1 MNDTS
6 AQIRKALDN
15 ISALATKRNGLP
27 RVLRN
32 LLRNQDSINSSIH
45 SAVSLQAALIDAL
58 ISVQA
63 APMDELI
70 SVKEGSRTK
79 ESDAWGDAWGEPCY
93 KADGMCNYYKNMDWI
108 RDPEFVRAYAKG
120 MNSGHKMG
128 RPKGSENDIHIEWRV
143 HMILW
148 AAQQAMHFEGDFVE
162 CGVNT
167 GILSL
172 AVCDY
177 LNFDKLGDRKFWLF
191 DTFRGIPEDQ
201 ASASEMAHAI
211 GANET
216 SYEEC
221 YELVVRNFAPYPN
234 ARLVRGK
241 VPESFA
247 NVDIQ
252 RVAYLSIDM
261 NIAKPEVAAMEFF
274 WDKLVKGAP
283 VVFDDYGWAHCGE
296 QYEALNAFARSRGVK
311 IATLPTGQGLLI
323 KP

>member
-1 MNDTS
+1 MNTNTKIQ
-6 AQIRKALDN
+6 QILDQC
-15 ISALATKRNGLP
+15 SRLATASNKLP
-27 RVLRN
+27 RALRN
-32 LLRNQDSINSSIH
+32 LLCNRDSANSGIHPESSIQTAH
-45 SAVSLQAALIDAL
+45 MNESVSVNEGMQA
-58 ISVQA
+58 
-63 APMDELI
+63 
-70 SVKEGSRTK
+70 K
-79 ESDAWGDAWGEPCY
+79 ESEAWGNAWGEPCY
-93 KADGMCNYYKNMDWI
+93 KADFMSIYFKNMDWI
-108 RDPEFVRAYAKG
+108 KDPRFVRAYAKG
-120 MNSGHKMG
+120 MDSGHKMG
-128 RPKGSENDIHIEWRV
+128 RPKGSADDIHIEWRV

-148 AAQQAMHFEGDFVE
+148 AAQHAVQLEGDFVE

-177 LNFDKLGDRKFWLF
+177 LNFEKLADRKFWLF

-201 ASASEMAHAI
+201 MSASEKPHGI

-234 ARLVRGK
+234 ANLVRGK
-241 VPESFA
+241 VPESLA

-296 QYEALNAFARSRGVK
+296 QHDALNAFARSRGVK

>member
-1 MNDTS
+1 MPIQPVQQN
-6 AQIRKALDN
+6 AFAIAN
-15 ISALATKRNGLP
+15 KRNGLQ
-27 RVLRN
+27 R
-32 LLRNQDSINSSIH
+32 LLRKLLRKKDSPNTGVD
-45 SAVSLQAALIDAL
+45 SAQSLQAA
-58 ISVQA
+58 S
-63 APMDELI
+63 MDGSLPA
-70 SVKEGSRTK
+70 KKGSRSQ
-79 ESDAWGDAWGEPCY
+79 ERDAWGAAWGEPCY
-93 KADGMCNYYKNMDWI
+93 RADGMSLHLRNMEWI
-108 RDPEFVRAYAKG
+108 SDPEFVRAYAKG
-120 MNSGHKMG
+120 MDSGHKMG

-143 HMILW
+143 HMVLW
-148 AAQQAMHFEGDFVE
+148 AAKHAMQCDGDFVE

-177 LNFDKLGDRKFWLF
+177 LEFDKHGDRKFWLF

-201 ASASEMAHAI
+201 MSESERPHAI
-211 GANET
+211 GANEA

-221 YELVVRNFAPYPN
+221 YELAVRNFAPYPN
-234 ARLVRGK
+234 AILVRGK

-247 NVDIQ
+247 NLDIQ

-261 NIAKPEVAAMEFF
+261 NITKPEVDAMEFF

-283 VVFDDYGWAHCGE
+283 VVFDDYGWAHCAE
-296 QYEALNAFARSRGVK
+296 QYHALNAFARSRGVK

>member
-1 MNDTS
+1 MKNTS
-6 AQIRKALDN
+6 AQIREILEKV
-15 ISALATKRNGLP
+15 SALATQRNGLP
-27 RVLRN
+27 QRLRNLLRN
-32 LLRNQDSINSSIH
+32 LLRNQDSINSGIH
-45 SAVSLQAALIDAL
+45 SAVSPQAALI
-58 ISVQA
+58 
-63 APMDELI
+63 DELI
-70 SVKEGSRTK
+70 SVKEGSPAK
-79 ESDAWGDAWGEPCY
+79 ERGAWGDAWGEPCFN
-93 KADGMCNYYKNMDWI
+93 ADFMCIFFKNMDWI
-108 RDPEFVRAYAKG
+108 KDPEFVRAYAKG
-120 MNSGHKMG
+120 MDSGHKMG
-128 RPKGSENDIHIEWRV
+128 RPKGSQKDIHIEWRV

-148 AAQQAMHFEGDFVE
+148 AAQHAMHLEGDFVE

-177 LNFDKLGDRKFWLF
+177 LNFEKLADRKFWLF

-201 ASASEMAHAI
+201 MAASERVHAI

-221 YELVVRNFAPYPN
+221 YELAVRNFAPYPN
-234 ARLVRGK
+234 AMLVRGK

-261 NIAKPEVAAMEFF
+261 NIAKPEVDAMEFF

-283 VVFDDYGWAHCGE
+283 VVFDDYGWAHAGE